1 MHIDVEG
8 LRRTGVRVST
18 PLIAVD
24 QAIEQA
30 VPRLTVSG
38 PAAEWGTAP
47 VLAEAAA
54 GWRTH
59 LNGLAQRVR
68 KLGDDLV
75 ASADEYEAADR
86 AAAGSF
92 NVPVPSPAPTLTYD
106 FPVPSASDGRSPQ
119 GDGR

>member
-1 MHIDVEG
+1 MQPDVHIDVEG
-8 LRRTGVRVST
+8 LRRTGVRVRT

-24 QAIEQA
+24 HAIEQA
-30 VPRLTVSG
+30 VPHLTVAG
-38 PAAEWGTAP
+38 RAAEWGTAP
-47 VLAEAAA
+47 VLSGAAA
-54 GWRTH
+54 GWRAH

-75 ASADEYEAADR
+75 ASADEFEAADR

-92 NVPVPSPAPTLTYD
+92 HVPVPSPAPTRS
-106 FPVPSASDGRSPQ
+106 FNVPVPQ